1 MAKLL
6 LVALWLALPGTL
18 LAQDCANIRPFVPRR
33 APVHRVNFEGQSALL
48 DDAKQ
53 SEIATAA
60 LSRSISPDSVEQDMP
75 AVADEIA
82 ERTRRS
88 LQDEGYFSAKVDS
101 QALRLTQEPPQY
113 DITVAIQGPVV
124 QFRLGDLQFENAGS
138 FPTNQLRELFAIQQ
152 GAIFDREKI
161 IEGLDAIRRL
171 YKTRGYINVTLVPE
185 TGLNEETATANL
197 IIDVDQGKQFRFRS
211 LRVLGADLETTQRIS
226 EEFSLKPGDVY
237 TPEATEEILL
247 KFPGLV
253 DRENS
258 SNVER
263 IKLDERNGLVDLILD
278 FKKLTP
284 CKSK

>member
-6 LVALWLALPGTL
+6 LVASWLALAGTL
-18 LAQDCANIRPFVPRR
+18 LAEDCANIRPFVPRR
-33 APVHRVNFEGQSALL
+33 APVHRISFEGQSDVL

-53 SEIATAA
+53 NEIATAA
-60 LSRSISPDSVEQDMP
+60 LSRSMAPDLLEQDMP
-75 AVADEIA
+75 AAADEIA
-82 ERTRRS
+82 ESTRRA
-88 LQDEGYFSAKVDS
+88 LQDKGYFSAKVDS
-101 QALRLTQEPPQY
+101 QALKLTQEPPQY
-113 DITVAIQGPVV
+113 DITVTIHGPVV

-278 FKKLTP
+278 FKKLSP

>member
-1 MAKLL
+1 
-6 LVALWLALPGTL
+6 
-18 LAQDCANIRPFVPRR
+18 
-33 APVHRVNFEGQSALL
+33 
-48 DDAKQ
+48 
-53 SEIATAA
+53 
-60 LSRSISPDSVEQDMP
+60 MP

-161 IEGLDAIRRL
+161 IEGLDAIRHFYR
-171 YKTRGYINVTLVPE
+171 TRGYINFTPVPE
-185 TGLNEETATANL
+185 TRLNEQTATANL
-197 IIDVDQGKQFRFRS
+197 IINVDEGKQFRFRS
-211 LRVLGADLETTQRIS
+211 LSVLGADPAATQRIS

-237 TPEATEEILL
+237 TPEATEEILF
-247 KFPGLV
+247 KFPNLV
-253 DRENS
+253 DRENR
-258 SNVER
+258 NVER
-263 IKLDERNGLVDLILD
+263 IKPDERNGLVDLVLD
-278 FKKLTP
+278 FRKLLP
-284 CKSK
+284 CKTK